1 MKSLNHSELYKDY
14 NLNKDETQKNN
25 AEAKQSQIVND
36 KGTTGNK
43 SVGGE
48 IWYT

>member
-14 NLNKDETQKNN
+14 NLNKDERKNN
-25 AEAKQSQIVND
+25 AEAND
-36 KGTTGNK
+36 CSRNDK